1 MVFLSVNFKNA
12 GELNSLA
19 KTLHQPH
26 STTMV
31 RNAGF
36 VETETNFSEFIR
48 FDANYHIEGTSV
60 SRACPPQLTAYYS
73 LESHRWPG

>member
-1 MVFLSVNFKNA
+1 MSILSVNLENA
-12 GELNSLA
+12 GGLNSLA

-26 STTMV
+26 STMV

-60 SRACPPQLTAYYS
+60 SRACPPQLTASYS